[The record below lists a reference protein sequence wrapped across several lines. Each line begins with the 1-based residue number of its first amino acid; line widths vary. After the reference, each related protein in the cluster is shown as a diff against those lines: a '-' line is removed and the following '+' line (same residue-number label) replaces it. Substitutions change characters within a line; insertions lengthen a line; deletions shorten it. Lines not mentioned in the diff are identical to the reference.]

1 MKIRTLWNILLK
13 CLGIFLVVKGVDVIV
28 PYFGVFFGISTMETE
43 DIIYYIAVSSGIL
56 IAYFFIL
63 WLFVFKTSW
72 LIDKLQLENG
82 FDEEKIDFKND
93 SSAILTIAIIVIGG
107 IMFVESLPQLC
118 KGIFSF
124 YQANKMFCPWK
135 ENPSTSWVI
144 FYVIKAIVGYLLMT
158 NSTPIVNFINRKS
171 TKNE

>member
-13 CLGIFLVVKGVDVIV
+13 CLGIFLVVKGVEVIM
-28 PYFGVFFGISTMETE
+28 PYVGVFSVISIMVTE
-43 DIIYYIAVSSGIL
+43 DIIYYIAVSFGIL
-56 IAYFFIL
+56 FAYFFIL

-158 NSTPIVNFINRKS
+158 NSTPIVDFINRKS